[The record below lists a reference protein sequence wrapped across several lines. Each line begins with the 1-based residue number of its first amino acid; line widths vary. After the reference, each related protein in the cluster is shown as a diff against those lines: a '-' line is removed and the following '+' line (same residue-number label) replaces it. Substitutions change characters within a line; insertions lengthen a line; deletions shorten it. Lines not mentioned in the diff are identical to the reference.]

1 WPSEVTNFK
10 SIEDGYAEVARNYL
24 GPFIVERA
32 DLPPFFVG
40 GVVLESGQLVD
51 SDDTAVLSALG
62 FYRRFAW
69 VVRFCSV
76 FEWTS
81 SECYDLLDRTEAR
94 LVEVLGG

>member
-1 WPSEVTNFK
+1 M
-10 SIEDGYAEVARNYL
+10 A
-24 GPFIVERA
+24 PFIVERA

-94 LVEVLGG
+94 LAEVLGG